1 MVIQAE
7 LTDKY
12 KLLYISF
19 CNFVLF
25 WQLKFNTMDGRA
37 VLLTQG
43 MLDTHN
49 AKTAHGLI
57 RGSERYQVVGV
68 IDNKNAGKD
77 AGEVLDGKA
86 RNIPIFDSVVSFK
99 QSGIDADYLV
109 IGVATKG
116 GRIPKPMREEISTAV
131 NCGLNIVNGLH
142 EFLTDDQD
150 LQALAHKHGV
160 SLYDIRK
167 PRPKNQLKFWDG
179 SINRVKCPKIAVLGT
194 DCALGKRT
202 TARMLVQAAREMGL
216 KSEMIYTGQTGWLQ
230 GGKYGFIFDSTY
242 NDFVSGELENAIVTC
257 YDEQKPDLI
266 FLEGQSSLQNPT
278 GPCGAEFL
286 LSGKADG
293 VVLQHAPGRKY
304 FGDEPELGEIPPL
317 KTELELIRLYGSR
330 TIAIT
335 LNTSGLTAD
344 QADAFQDE
352 YQKEFG
358 IPVVQP
364 LKDGVSGIIKKLVD
378 QRS

>member
-1 MVIQAE
+1 
-7 LTDKY
+7 
-12 KLLYISF
+12 
-19 CNFVLF
+19 
-25 WQLKFNTMDGRA
+25 MDGRA

-57 RGSERYQVVGV
+57 RGTERYQVVGV

-77 AGEVLDGKA
+77 AGEVLDGKV

-99 QSGIDADYLV
+99 QSGIDADFLV

-116 GRIPKPMREEISTAV
+116 GRIPKPMREEIRLAV
-131 NCGLNIVNGLH
+131 TSGLSIVNGLH
-142 EFLTDDQD
+142 EFLSDDME
-150 LQALAHKHGV
+150 LAALAQRQGV
-160 SLYDIRK
+160 SLTDIRK
-167 PRPKNQLKFWDG
+167 PRTKQQLKFWDG
-179 SINRVKCPKIAVLGT
+179 SINTVTCPKIAVLGT
-194 DCALGKRT
+194 DCAIGKRT
-202 TARMLVQAAREMGL
+202 TARMLMQAARSEGL

-230 GGKYGFIFDSTY
+230 GARYGFIFDSTY
-242 NDFVSGELENAIVTC
+242 NDFVSGELEHAIVSC
-257 YDEQKPDLI
+257 FNEQNPDVI
-266 FLEGQSSLQNPT
+266 FLEGQSALQNPT

-304 FGDEPELGEIPPL
+304 FGDEPDLGEIPPL

-335 LNTSGLTAD
+335 LNTSGLTAE
-344 QADAFQDE
+344 QADEFQAK
-352 YQKEFG
+352 YQKEYG
-358 IPVVQP
+358 ILTVQP
-364 LKDGVSGIIKKLVD
+364 LKDGVSGIVELIMMKNA
-378 QRS
+378 